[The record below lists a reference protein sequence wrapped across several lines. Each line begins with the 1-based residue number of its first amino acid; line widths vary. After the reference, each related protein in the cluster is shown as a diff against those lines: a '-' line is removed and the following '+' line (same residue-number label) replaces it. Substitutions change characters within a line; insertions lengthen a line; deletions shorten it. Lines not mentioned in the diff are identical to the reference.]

1 MDILVVASNYTT
13 DKRQVHVFLDNV
25 VRLFVDKGI
34 NCTVIAP
41 QSSFAYCRRKD
52 ERRPLEYER
61 KSPKGVPYKIYSPLY
76 TVFPTTKVGELCLSD
91 QTKYSFLR
99 AIKRVY
105 KEKKLHA
112 DLIYSHFIQ
121 AGIPAVML
129 AQELGVPSYIANGE
143 ADTIDS
149 LKFISRKL
157 VRETLENVTGII
169 SVSTKC
175 KDEVNQLCSGDQ
187 RIMSKVTIIP
197 NAANSDR
204 FYHLDKATCR
214 KELGFPEDK
223 FIVSFTGSFIERK
236 GIQKASK
243 AVDSIDDVY
252 GIFIGAGP
260 EEPQCRNILFKGRVK
275 NEEMVKYLNAADVF
289 VLPTLAEGC
298 SNAIVEAVVCGLPVI
313 SSNRSFNWDVL
324 DDSCA
329 ILIDPENQEEI
340 TNAIRELKDNPQRRT
355 ELANGSKERA
365 KMLSLDGRVDQ
376 IIEFLNAKGMELNHG
391 N

>member
-1 MDILVVASNYTT
+1 MDILVIASNYTT

-25 VRLFVDKGI
+25 VRLFVDRGI

-41 QSSFAYCRRKD
+41 QSSFAYYKRKD
-52 ERRPLEYER
+52 DRRPLEYER
-61 KSPKGVPYKIYSPLY
+61 KSPQGIPYRIYSPLY
-76 TVFPTTKVGELCLSD
+76 TVFPTLKLGELCLSD

-99 AIKRVY
+99 AVKRVY
-105 KEKKLHA
+105 REKKLHA

-129 AQELGVPSYIANGE
+129 AQELGIPSYIANGE

-149 LKFISRKL
+149 LKYISRKL
-157 VRETLENVTGII
+157 VKKTLEGVTGII

-175 KDEVNQLCSGDQ
+175 RDEVNELCGGDQ
-187 RIMSKVTIIP
+187 RIMDKVTIIP

-204 FYHLDKATCR
+204 FFHLDKTKCR

-223 FIVSFTGSFIERK
+223 FIVAFTGSFIDRK
-236 GIQKASK
+236 GVQKVAK

-252 GIFIGAGP
+252 AIFIGTGP
-260 EEPQCRNILFKGRVK
+260 EEPKCRNILFKDRVK

-313 SSNRSFNWDVL
+313 SSNRSFNWDIL

-329 ILIDPENQEEI
+329 LLIDPENEKEI
-340 TNAIRELKDNPQRRT
+340 IEAVKELKENPKKRMMLAEGSMRIAT
-355 ELANGSKERA
+355 ELSLER
-365 KMLSLDGRVDQ
+365 RVDK
-376 IIEFLNAKGMELNHG
+376 ILTLIHG
-391 N
+391 